1 MTKTEL
7 IEKVQAETGLT
18 KKDIGAVV
26 DSTIGSITQALVK
39 GEKVSLVG
47 FGTFQV
53 SHRNARTGKNPQ
65 TGEKIEIPARKVPKF
80 TPGKGLKEKVN

>member
-7 IEKVQAETGLT
+7 IEKVQDETGLT
-18 KKDIGAVV
+18 KKDIGSVI
-26 DSTIGSITQALVK
+26 DSTLETIGQALVK
-39 GEKVSLVG
+39 GDKVSLVG

-65 TGEKIEIPARKVPKF
+65 TGEKIQISARNVPKF

>member
-7 IEKVQAETGLT
+7 IEKVKAETGLT

-39 GEKVSLVG
+39 CEKVSLVG